1 MIDFSSNNQFIL
13 AQSVSATIINMNPL
27 VPERHISFAVNTE
40 NESNG
45 SHHTTIVMNDD
56 DNNADGNTTT
66 TGNETMK

>member
-1 MIDFSSNNQFIL
+1 M
-13 AQSVSATIINMNPL
+13 SATIINMNPL

>member
-1 MIDFSSNNQFIL
+1 
-13 AQSVSATIINMNPL
+13 MNPL
-27 VPERHISFAVNTE
+27 IPERHISFAFNTE